1 MYGFE
6 GGLCPTRQPRVNVPG
21 MEYRRFRNRIFG
33 NRKTWVGFPAQVV
46 GVESRMHGDVLV
58 WFGEDSAYTDPV
70 DWWKSFTPY
79 SKYAFSGVS

>member
-1 MYGFE
+1 MREGFALPANHVSMCLYG
-6 GGLCPTRQPRVNVPG
+6 
-21 MEYRRFRNRIFG
+21 G
-33 NRKTWVGFPAQVV
+33 NIDDFAIGFLETEKRGSPAQVV

>member
-1 MYGFE
+1 MALRKGFALPANHVSMCLE
-6 GGLCPTRQPRVNVPG
+6 L
-21 MEYRRFRNRIFG
+21 EYRRFFG
-33 NRKTWVGFPAQVV
+33 FLETEKRGSPAQVV